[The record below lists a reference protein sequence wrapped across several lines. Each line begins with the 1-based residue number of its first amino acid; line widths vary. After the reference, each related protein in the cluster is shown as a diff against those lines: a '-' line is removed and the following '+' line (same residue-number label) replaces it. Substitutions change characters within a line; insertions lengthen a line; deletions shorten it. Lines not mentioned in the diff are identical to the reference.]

1 MGGILSMLI
10 PGSRRKNKIKGASNS
25 LFGRRARDG
34 SSPEKAVVVDSIAE
48 EYMWITCYCSDF
60 TMEQQALHHIDD
72 KPYDVLTL
80 GNGTGEKRTVYFDI
94 SSFFG
99 TFSEVPDD
107 AAMEEMMRK
116 AAKKFGM

>member
-1 MGGILSMLI
+1 MLI
-10 PGSRRKNKIKGASNS
+10 PGKRRKNKTKGVSNT
-25 LFGRRARDG
+25 LFGGPAKDG
-34 SSPEKAVVVDSIAE
+34 SSPEKAIVVDSIAE
-48 EYMWITCYCSDF
+48 EFMWIAHHCSEF
-60 TMEQQALHHIDD
+60 NMEKQALHHIDD

-94 SSFFG
+94 SKFFG
-99 TFSEVPDD
+99 TYTEVPDD